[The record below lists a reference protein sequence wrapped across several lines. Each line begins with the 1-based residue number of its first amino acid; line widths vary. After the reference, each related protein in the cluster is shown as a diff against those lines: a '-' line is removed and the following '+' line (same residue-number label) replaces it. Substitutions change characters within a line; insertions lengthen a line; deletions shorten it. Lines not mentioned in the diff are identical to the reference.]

1 MYVCMFTTIT
11 HITMK
16 AMRMP
21 MPMAMAV
28 AMRDL
33 SQPQLNSAMTQNSSY
48 RNEAA
53 YIA

>member
-1 MYVCMFTTIT
+1 MFTTIT

-21 MPMAMAV
+21 MPMAV
-28 AMRDL
+28 AMRGL

>member
-1 MYVCMFTTIT
+1 MFTTIT

-21 MPMAMAV
+21 M
-28 AMRDL
+28 AMRGL

-53 YIA
+53 YSSYVA